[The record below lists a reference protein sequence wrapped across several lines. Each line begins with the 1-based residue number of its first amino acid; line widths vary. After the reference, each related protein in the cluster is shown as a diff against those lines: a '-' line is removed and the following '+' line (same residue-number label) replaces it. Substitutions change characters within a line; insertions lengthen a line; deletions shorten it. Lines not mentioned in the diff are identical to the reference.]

1 MRRKLGYTQLRC
13 ELLNHKPDHLLCHA
27 LTPSAPR
34 KASEQSPTSDPSSPH
49 PSISDL
55 LDPVWNRDSSDM
67 TRFANQ
73 VDDCPVIFALLQMI
87 KGQSGQLTTSSC
99 LPGGGGWVYTR
110 RHS

>member
-27 LTPSAPR
+27 LTPSASR

-67 TRFANQ
+67 TRFPNQ
-73 VDDCPVIFALLQMI
+73 VDCPVIFALLQMI